1 MQSPVY
7 YLPEAPEA
15 LHADRGPYS
24 FEPAASGLQPP
35 VGEDRVAE
43 QRPTIISASNDDFVI
58 KQHTYQMCPNCPTFS
73 IPIPVPKSAASQSSE
88 VEDAFENNPLELF
101 YKVVNPYTI
110 DPGYEYQ
117 HGEEPESLFSKLS
130 SILSPIIASARAS
143 LAPLLGDNSDT
154 TSNSLDSSTFS
165 DRLSTVWI
173 KIIPN

>member
-1 MQSPVY
+1 M
-7 YLPEAPEA
+7 
-15 LHADRGPYS
+15 
-24 FEPAASGLQPP
+24 
-35 VGEDRVAE
+35 VA
-43 QRPTIISASNDDFVI
+43 ASNDDFVI

-88 VEDAFENNPLELF
+88 VEDAYENNPLELF

-143 LAPLLGDNSDT
+143 LAPLLGDNLAPLLGDNLLGDNSDT

>member
-58 KQHTYQMCPNCPTFS
+58 KQHSYQMCPTCPTFT
-73 IPIPVPKSAASQSSE
+73 IPIPIPKAANFAKFSQ
-88 VEDAFENNPLELF
+88 
-101 YKVVNPYTI
+101 Y
-110 DPGYEYQ
+110 
-117 HGEEPESLFSKLS
+117 SLIETGQFLC
-130 SILSPIIASARAS
+130 
-143 LAPLLGDNSDT
+143 
-154 TSNSLDSSTFS
+154 
-165 DRLSTVWI
+165 
-173 KIIPN
+173 

>member
-1 MQSPVY
+1 M
-7 YLPEAPEA
+7 
-15 LHADRGPYS
+15 
-24 FEPAASGLQPP
+24 
-35 VGEDRVAE
+35 VA
-43 QRPTIISASNDDFVI
+43 ASNDDFVI

-88 VEDAFENNPLELF
+88 VEDAFFENNPLELF

-117 HGEEPESLFSKLS
+117 HGEQPESLFSKLS
-130 SILSPIIASARAS
+130 SVLSPIIASARAS
-143 LAPLLGDNSDT
+143 LAPLLGEPSTLLGDNSDT
-154 TSNSLDSSTFS
+154 TTNSLDSSPFS

>member
-1 MQSPVY
+1 MNFVLFCPTQVPN
-7 YLPEAPEA
+7 PGA
-15 LHADRGPYS
+15 LS
-24 FEPAASGLQPP
+24 S
-35 VGEDRVAE
+35 VVA
-43 QRPTIISASNDDFVI
+43 ASNDDFVI

-130 SILSPIIASARAS
+130 SLLSPIIASARAS

-154 TSNSLDSSTFS
+154 TTNSLDSSTFS

>member
-1 MQSPVY
+1 MIKNC
-7 YLPEAPEA
+7 A
-15 LHADRGPYS
+15 L
-24 FEPAASGLQPP
+24 FCPAQVPNPGALSS
-35 VGEDRVAE
+35 VVA
-43 QRPTIISASNDDFVI
+43 ASNDDFVI

-88 VEDAFENNPLELF
+88 VGNAFFENNPLELF

-117 HGEEPESLFSKLS
+117 HGEQPESLFSKLS
-130 SILSPIIASARAS
+130 SVLSPIIASARAS

-154 TSNSLDSSTFS
+154 TTNSLDSSTFS

-173 KIIPN
+173 KMIPN

>member
-1 MQSPVY
+1 M
-7 YLPEAPEA
+7 
-15 LHADRGPYS
+15 
-24 FEPAASGLQPP
+24 
-35 VGEDRVAE
+35 VA
-43 QRPTIISASNDDFVI
+43 ASNDDFVI

-88 VEDAFENNPLELF
+88 VEDAFFETNPLELF

-117 HGEEPESLFSKLS
+117 HGEQPESLFSKLS
-130 SILSPIIASARAS
+130 SVLSPIIASARAS
-143 LAPLLGDNSDT
+143 LAPLLGDNLLGDNSDT